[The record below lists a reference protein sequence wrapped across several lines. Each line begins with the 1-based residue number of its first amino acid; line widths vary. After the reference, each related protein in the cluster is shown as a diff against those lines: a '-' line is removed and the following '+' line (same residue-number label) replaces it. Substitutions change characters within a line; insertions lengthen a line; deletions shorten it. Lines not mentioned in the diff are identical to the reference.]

1 MKFLH
6 TSDLHLG
13 KRLINKSRIDE
24 QREVLEEIANLCESE
39 KVDVLIVAGDV
50 FDNFVPTSEA
60 EQLFFDFLKQTAS
73 PSRAVVV
80 ISGNHDDWQRLSASH
95 YLAGK
100 LNAYI
105 FGGENVPP
113 ASGDI
118 VKCVEAGNN
127 YLKIKKD
134 KESVYVGVLPYP
146 GEARL
151 NEKKS
156 ELSYGERIKEWVK
169 DCFKNNQDNLPAI
182 LCTHLFMLGGE
193 KSESERDI
201 ELGGTRIVEPSVLG
215 NNILYTALGHL
226 HKRQVVASSKNALY
240 SGSIL
245 QYAFDEVGHE
255 KSVTCF
261 EIVNNSVQN
270 LQIIPLKGGKK
281 LVKLIA
287 EGVESGK
294 QLLNKYPD
302 CHVHLTLV
310 LKEVLSE
317 AESKELISDY
327 PQLTELDLKLNGI
340 YGGVEGEERKKLD
353 DKQLFEEY
361 YKTKTGESVPEEV
374 LEIYLKA
381 LSEEKL

>member
-134 KESVYVGVLPYP
+134 KAP
-146 GEARL
+146 
-151 NEKKS
+151 
-156 ELSYGERIKEWVK
+156 KE
-169 DCFKNNQDNLPAI
+169 KNNKNQGYSQDESIEAS
-182 LCTHLFMLGGE
+182 GE
-193 KSESERDI
+193 VISFCG
-201 ELGGTRIVEPSVLG
+201 LL
-215 NNILYTALGHL
+215 
-226 HKRQVVASSKNALY
+226 SSFSLRADSFL
-240 SGSIL
+240 
-245 QYAFDEVGHE
+245 
-255 KSVTCF
+255 
-261 EIVNNSVQN
+261 
-270 LQIIPLKGGKK
+270 
-281 LVKLIA
+281 
-287 EGVESGK
+287 
-294 QLLNKYPD
+294 
-302 CHVHLTLV
+302 
-310 LKEVLSE
+310 
-317 AESKELISDY
+317 
-327 PQLTELDLKLNGI
+327 
-340 YGGVEGEERKKLD
+340 
-353 DKQLFEEY
+353 
-361 YKTKTGESVPEEV
+361 
-374 LEIYLKA
+374 
-381 LSEEKL
+381 